1 MREVDVKAHEGFNL
15 VCVVGFELEEARIGV
30 SFSFGAWFE
39 DQPPEFKKMVLNNIA
54 ELATQKAEE
63 INDEN
68 VRAN

>member
-1 MREVDVKAHEGFNL
+1 MREVVVKAHEGFNL
-15 VCVVGFELEEARIGV
+15 VCVAGFELEEARTGV

-39 DQPPEFKKMVLNNIA
+39 DQAPEFKKMVLENIA